1 MKTIYFITSNSG
13 KVLEVKNKLTGV
25 GIDVVQKNLGY
36 PEIQSNSLEEVAMF
50 GAEYVQKRFKLPF
63 ILEDAGLFIESLGGF
78 PGVFSAYVY
87 HTIGCD
93 GILKLMEDK
102 EGNDR
107 KAVFRSIFA
116 YAEPVKK
123 PILFVGECHGTI
135 SKNMLGSNGFGY
147 DPIFIPEDGNKTFA
161 EMSTSKKNQ
170 ISHRGNSL
178 EKLID
183 FFKNM

>member
-13 KVLEVKNKLTGV
+13 KVLEVKNKLTNLD
-25 GIDVVQKNLGY
+25 INVVQKNLGY
-36 PEIQSNSLEEVAMF
+36 PEIQSNKLEEVAMF

-63 ILEDAGLFIESLGGF
+63 ILEDAGLFIDSLGGF
-78 PGVFSAYVY
+78 PGVFSAYAF

-93 GILKLMEDK
+93 GILKLMK
-102 EGNDR
+102 NAKGNDR

-123 PILFVGECHGTI
+123 PVLFIGECFGTI
-135 SKNMLGSNGFGY
+135 SDKMRGSNGFGY
-147 DPIFIPEDGNKTFA
+147 DPIFIPDRFNKTFA
-161 EMSTSKKNQ
+161 EMRTSEKNQ
-170 ISHRGNSL
+170 ISHRGKSL

-183 FFKNM
+183 FFKNI

>member
-13 KVLEVKNKLTGV
+13 KVLEVKNKLTDV
-25 GIDVVQKNLGY
+25 DIKVVQKNLGY
-36 PEIQSNSLEEVAMF
+36 PEIQTNSLEEVAMF
-50 GAEYVQKRFKLPF
+50 GAEHVQKRFKLPF

-78 PGVFSAYVY
+78 PGVFSAYAY
-87 HTIGCD
+87 HTIGCN
-93 GILKLMEDK
+93 GILKLMKDK
-102 EGNDR
+102 EGNNR

-116 YAEPVKK
+116 YAEPVRK

-135 SKNMLGSNGFGY
+135 LDKMQGNNGFGY
-147 DPIFIPEDGNKTFA
+147 DPIFIPDGGNKTFA
-161 EMSTSKKNQ
+161 EMSTSEKNQ
-170 ISHRGNSL
+170 ISHRAKSL

>member
-1 MKTIYFITSNSG
+1 VKTIYFITSNSG
-13 KVLEVKNKLTGV
+13 KVLEVKNKLTDV
-25 GIDVVQKNLGY
+25 DIKVVQKNLGY

-50 GAEYVQKRFKLPF
+50 GAEHVQKRFKLPF

-78 PGVFSAYVY
+78 PGVFSAYAY
-87 HTIGCD
+87 HTIGCN
-93 GILKLMEDK
+93 GILKLMKDK
-102 EGNDR
+102 EGNNR

-116 YAEPVKK
+116 YAEPVRK

-135 SKNMLGSNGFGY
+135 LDKMQGNNGFGY
-147 DPIFIPEDGNKTFA
+147 DPIFIPGGGNKTFA
-161 EMSTSKKNQ
+161 EMSTSEKNQ
-170 ISHRGNSL
+170 ISHRAKSL